1 MSQESN
7 VTIDQLMGEVLL
19 LQQKQNKIVLDIITN
34 LVGQLN
40 QARSLV
46 AEKAKEKTEKIKK

>member
-1 MSQESN
+1 VSQENN

-19 LQQKQNKIVLDIITN
+19 LQQKQNKIVLDIISN

-46 AEKAKEKTEKIKK
+46 AEKAKSNEKIKK

>member
-1 MSQESN
+1 MSQENN

-19 LQQKQNKIVLDIITN
+19 LQQKQNKIVLDIISN

-46 AEKAKEKTEKIKK
+46 AEKAKSNEKIKK

>member
-19 LQQKQNKIVLDIITN
+19 LQQKQNKIVLDIISN

-40 QARSLV
+40 MARQAV
-46 AEKAKEKTEKIKK
+46 AKEVKTTEKIKK